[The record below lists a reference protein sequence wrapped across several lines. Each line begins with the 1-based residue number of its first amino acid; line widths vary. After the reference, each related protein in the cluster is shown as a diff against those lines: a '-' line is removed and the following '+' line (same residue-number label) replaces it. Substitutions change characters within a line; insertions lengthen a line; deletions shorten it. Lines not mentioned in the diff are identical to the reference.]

1 MIIGIFCGSSSGVD
15 PIYANAARDTGLRLA
30 RKGIEIVYGGG
41 RVGLMGMVADAAL
54 AAGGRVTGVIP
65 RALAERE
72 IAHSGLTTLHVVQ
85 TMHERKAKMA
95 ELADAFI
102 ALPGGAGTL
111 DELFEQWTWAQLG
124 IHGKACGILNVNGYF
139 DPLKEMT
146 SRMVAEGF
154 LHKTYADILAVTD
167 DLDVLL
173 THFRSFAPPNRKW
186 QTEGS
191 AKVRP

>member
-15 PIYANAARDTGLRLA
+15 PVHANAARETGRRLA
-30 RKGIEIVYGGG
+30 RRGIEIVYGGG
-41 RVGLMGMVADAAL
+41 RIGLMGVVADAAL

-72 IAHSGLTTLHVVQ
+72 IAHAGLTTLHVVQ

-95 ELADAFI
+95 ELADGFI

-154 LHKTYADILAVTD
+154 LHESYADILVFTD

-173 THFRSFAPPNRKW
+173 THLHDYAPPNRKW
-186 QTEGS
+186 QTAGS
-191 AKVRP
+191 AKVQS

>member
-1 MIIGIFCGSSSGVD
+1 MIIGIFCGSSPGAD
-15 PIYANAARDTGLRLA
+15 PVYAHAARDTGQKLA
-30 RKGIEIVYGGG
+30 RQGIGIVYGGG
-41 RVGLMGMVADAAL
+41 RIGLMGLVADAAL

-72 IAHSGLTTLHVVQ
+72 IAHAGLTALHVVE

-146 SRMVAEGF
+146 ARMVAEGF
-154 LHKTYADILAVTD
+154 LHESYADILVFTD

-173 THFRSFAPPNRKW
+173 THLHDYAPPNRKW
-186 QTEGS
+186 QTAGS
-191 AKVRP
+191 AKVQS

>member
-1 MIIGIFCGSSSGVD
+1 MIVGIFCGSSSGVD
-15 PIYANAARDTGLRLA
+15 AIYGHAACETGRRLA
-30 RKGIEIVYGGG
+30 RQDIEIVYGGG
-41 RVGLMGMVADAAL
+41 RIGLMGMVADAAL

-72 IAHSGLTTLHVVQ
+72 IAHSGLTTLHVVE

-124 IHGKACGILNVNGYF
+124 IHGKPCGILNVNGYF

-154 LHKTYADILAVTD
+154 LHKTYADILAFTD

-173 THFRSFAPPNRKW
+173 KHFHSYAPPNRKW
-186 QTEGS
+186 QTES
-191 AKVRP
+191 AKARP